1 MSLCGPH
8 EYHWALLLPIYFP
21 LPWKSLFFMST
32 KLYILVEFSST
43 ECLPALTLSCC
54 HISHCPIS
62 TKSISFKFVSKKA
75 LILPTKPFSVPFYLI
90 CSSPSRCHW
99 TMNVPPLP
107 LRWPARTRTVT
118 PSHRKGA
125 TVWPR
130 LAMWIIL
137 ARASPAIRPAN
148 TTLRLVG
155 VLLTFK
161 WQNSIC
167 VDLFSL
173 DSITEI
179 V

>member
-1 MSLCGPH
+1 MNITEPFCCPFIFPCLC
-8 EYHWALLLPIYFP
+8 
-21 LPWKSLFFMST
+21 KSLVFMST
-32 KLYILVEFSST
+32 KLYILVELSST
-43 ECLPALTLSCC
+43 ECLPALTLSC
-54 HISHCPIS
+54 SHCPIS
-62 TKSISFKFVSKKA
+62 TKSISFNLSQKA
-75 LILPTKPFSVPFYLI
+75 LILPTKPFSVPFYFI

-99 TMNVPPLP
+99 TMNVPPPP

-130 LAMWIIL
+130 LATWTIL

-148 TTLRLVG
+148 TTLLLVG

-161 WQNSIC
+161 WQKSMCRFI
-167 VDLFSL
+167 FIRF
-173 DSITEI
+173 ITEI

>member
-1 MSLCGPH
+1 MSLCGTH
-8 EYHWALLLPIYFP
+8 EYHWALLLTIYFP
-21 LPWKSLFFMST
+21 LPLQVTFLYVNEA
-32 KLYILVEFSST
+32 LYILVEFSST
-43 ECLPALTLSCC
+43 ESVPALTLSYC

-62 TKSISFKFVSKKA
+62 TKSNSFKFLKKA
-75 LILPTKPFSVPFYLI
+75 LILATKPFSVPFYLI

-99 TMNVPPLP
+99 TMNVPPPP

-118 PSHRKGA
+118 QSHRKGA

-130 LAMWIIL
+130 PAMWTVL

-148 TTLRLVG
+148 TTLLLVG

-167 VDLFSL
+167 VYLFSL
-173 DSITEI
+173 DSSQK
-179 V
+179 